1 MGCGGND
8 KLILKNKAGL
18 GGRAKDNLLYLIIF
32 LGISSALKINA
43 LLYSVV
49 YSFFADNLQDVLNE

>member
-18 GGRAKDNLLYLIIF
+18 GGRAKDSLLYLIVF